1 MRMSLAAK
9 NFISD
14 YGWKLQTLASKNA
27 FGPFEKVLF
36 AARAEKVIEQ
46 DALEI
51 LRFNKECSSGYLHYG
66 PP

>member
-1 MRMSLAAK
+1 VHVVGPLRISSRME
-9 NFISD
+9 
-14 YGWKLQTLASKNA
+14 LQTLASKNA
-27 FGPFEKVLF
+27 LGPFEKVLIF

-51 LRFNKECSSGYLHYG
+51 LRFNNECSSGYVHYG

>member
-1 MRMSLAAK
+1 ME
-9 NFISD
+9 
-14 YGWKLQTLASKNA
+14 LQPLASKNA

-46 DALEI
+46 DALEF
-51 LRFNKECSSGYLHYG
+51 LRFNNECSSGYLHYG